1 MAISLAIWQKT
12 KLPFFKCFLIIVYC
26 TNFQEEKERFQMFVC
41 FNFTPKRREKFKKTS
56 LEKKVTR
63 EDRISKICT
72 SAPNGLKAISEKEGG
87 HVE

>member
-12 KLPFFKCFLIIVYC
+12 KLPFFSCFFIIVYC
-26 TNFQEEKERFQMFVC
+26 INFQEEKERFQMFVC
-41 FNFTPKRREKFKKTS
+41 FDFTPKRAEKLKKTS

-63 EDRISKICT
+63 EDQIRKICA